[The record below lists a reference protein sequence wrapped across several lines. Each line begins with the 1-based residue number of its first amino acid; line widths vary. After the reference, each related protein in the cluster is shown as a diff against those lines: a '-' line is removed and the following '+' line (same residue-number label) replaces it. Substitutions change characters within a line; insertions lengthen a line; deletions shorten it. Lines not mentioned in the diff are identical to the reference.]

1 MQVKCPASSGA
12 EWYQNPLGVAPRG
25 LTLHSIRL
33 I

>member
-1 MQVKCPASSGA
+1 MQLKRPPSSDP
-12 EWYQNPLGVAPRG
+12 EWYQNPLGAMPRG